1 MRYLFVANTPAHV
14 HLFRHPASRL
24 QEMGHEVLVVARDY
38 GCTVDLLEYHE
49 VPHVVANRAEMS
61 QLSVLTDAPNHIYSR
76 LSEARAFDPDVVF
89 GMGAD
94 TALVGAALRVPVVL
108 VVDSEPDGLDHAI
121 SKRLSRVLLTP
132 HAFGKDLGK
141 KQYRFRGFKENAYLH
156 PDVFEPDTS
165 VREELGLEPDEPFAI
180 LRFNAWGAHH
190 DVSQEGINPRQR
202 RELIEKLADHVTVL
216 VSDEEFEGE
225 SFDLDG
231 RARAFD
237 IHPARLHDA
246 LAEADLLVADTQT
259 MVTEAALMG
268 TPAIRSNS
276 FVGDDDMG
284 NFQEL
289 EEAGLIYNTRNF
301 ETVLDRSL
309 DIVSDPDAGTEWMD
323 RRDAYMADQVNLTDL
338 LLDVAENQGEM
349 DAVEATANWRFDRT
363 PTA

>member
-1 MRYLFVANTPAHV
+1 MRYLFVTNTPAHA
-14 HLFRHPASRL
+14 HLFRHAASRL
-24 QEMGHEVLVVARDY
+24 DAAGHEVLVVARDY
-38 GCTVDLLEYHE
+38 GCTVDLLEYFE

-61 QLSVLTDAPNHIYSR
+61 QLSVLTDIPNHLLSR
-76 LSEARAFDPDVVF
+76 YREARRFDPDVIF
-89 GMGAD
+89 GMGVDA
-94 TALVGAALRVPVVL
+94 ALVGAALRTPVVL

-132 HAFGKDLGK
+132 HAFGKDLGPR
-141 KQYRFRGFKENAYLH
+141 QYRFRGFKECAYLH
-156 PDVFEPDTS
+156 PDVFEPDPS

-190 DVSQEGINPRQR
+190 DVSQKGITPEQR

-216 VSDEEFEGE
+216 VSDEAFEGE
-225 SFDLDG
+225 SFDLEG
-231 RARAFD
+231 RARPFD
-237 IHPARLHDA
+237 VHPARMHDA
-246 LAEADLLVADTQT
+246 LAEASLLVADTQT

-289 EEAGLIYNTRNF
+289 EEVGLIYNEREF
-301 ETVLDRSL
+301 DRVLEKAL
-309 DIVSDPDAGTEWMD
+309 EIVSDPDVGEEWMR

-338 LLDVAENQGEM
+338 LVDAATSQGRMEE
-349 DAVEATANWRFDRT
+349 VTAGSDWKLSHE